1 MKVHNRNK
9 VRYTNNNINNIIDI
23 DNVMRNKILDGGA
36 YFNDNSQAR
45 GRFANHFFR
54 DLACS
59 FIAGKNNTKFL
70 YGPYKH
76 KILRLGINLFEGE
89 KNYNDV
95 ITLNDQTFFQYINED
110 KKLEKNFSLYSS
122 YCQTDKFAN
131 YIYNFLNENENKKRI
146 MEYNVYKER
155 YNNNND
161 VFIHI
166 RLGDVSHFQENNHN
180 FEYFDNILQNLKFDK
195 GYISSDS
202 INHDICQ
209 KLINKYNFNI
219 FNEEEVQTIMF
230 GSTCKHIILSAGTFS
245 WMIGIFGFFS
255 QVYYKP
261 IKHRWYSDEIFNIPT
276 WNKIST

>member
-122 YCQTDKFAN
+122 
-131 YIYNFLNENENKKRI
+131 
-146 MEYNVYKER
+146 
-155 YNNNND
+155 
-161 VFIHI
+161 
-166 RLGDVSHFQENNHN
+166 
-180 FEYFDNILQNLKFDK
+180 
-195 GYISSDS
+195 
-202 INHDICQ
+202 
-209 KLINKYNFNI
+209 
-219 FNEEEVQTIMF
+219 
-230 GSTCKHIILSAGTFS
+230 
-245 WMIGIFGFFS
+245 
-255 QVYYKP
+255 
-261 IKHRWYSDEIFNIPT
+261 
-276 WNKIST
+276 

>member
-95 ITLNDQTFFQYINED
+95 ITLNDHTFFQYINED
-110 KKLEKNFSLYSS
+110 KKLDKNFSLYSS
-122 YCQTDKFAN
+122 YCQTEEFAN
-131 YIYNFLNENENKKRI
+131 YLYNFLNENENKKRI
-146 MEYNVYKER
+146 MEHNVYKER

-209 KLINKYNFNI
+209 KLINKYNLNI

>member
-23 DNVMRNKILDGGA
+23 DNVMRNKILGGGA
-36 YFNDNSQAR
+36 YFNDNSQAS

-110 KKLEKNFSLYSS
+110 KKLDKNFSLYSS
-122 YCQTDKFAN
+122 YCQTEEFAN
-131 YIYNFLNENENKKRI
+131 YLYNFLNENENKKRI
-146 MEYNVYKER
+146 MEHNVYKER

-209 KLINKYNFNI
+209 KLINKYNLNI

>member
-9 VRYTNNNINNIIDI
+9 VRYTNNNIIDI
-23 DNVMRNKILDGGA
+23 DNVMRNKILDGGS
-36 YFNDNSQAR
+36 YFNDNSQAA

-131 YIYNFLNENENKKRI
+131 YLYNFLNENENKKRI
-146 MEYNVYKER
+146 IEHNVYKER

-209 KLINKYNFNI
+209 KLINKYNLNI

>member
-131 YIYNFLNENENKKRI
+131 YLYNFLNENENKKRI
-146 MEYNVYKER
+146 MEHNVYKER

-209 KLINKYNFNI
+209 KLINKYNLNI